1 MANQPIFIL
10 PEGTE
15 RYSKRDALRMN
26 ITAAK
31 VLAGIVR
38 TTLGPKGMDKMLVS
52 SLGDVTVTND
62 GATIMQEMEINQ
74 PAARMLVETAK
85 KQEQIVGDGTT
96 SVVVIAGE
104 LLSKAEEL
112 LDDGIATSV
121 VVKGYRNATAKAVE
135 LLKDIAID
143 ADDEETLKKV
153 AVTAMSGKGSD
164 YAKEHLADLV
174 VKAALRIEED
184 GKSDIDNINIQRV
197 SGDSV
202 EDSFLAEGV
211 IIDKAPVSKNM
222 PKDVKDA
229 KIAIMKYPI
238 ELKGINTDSK
248 IDITSPDQFEIF
260 LQQEEDMIKELV
272 QKIIDS
278 GANVLFC
285 QKGIDD
291 MAEHYLKKAG
301 IMAFKR
307 VKKSDMERI
316 EKATGA
322 KLVKKSDMERIEK
335 ATGAKLV
342 TDIEDL
348 SPEKLGSAGHVYL
361 DKIFDHELTLIEE
374 CENPK
379 ASSIVLRGSTRY
391 VTEQIAR
398 ALDDALGV
406 VAATIEEGK
415 VLIGGGACEIDLVK
429 QLRDYGES
437 VSGREQL
444 AILKYAEALE
454 IIPKTLIENAGL
466 DTINLIADL
475 KAAHEDSP
483 FMGVNVF
490 EGKAVDMKEAGVI
503 EPLRVKIQAL
513 QSAGEASEMILRIDD
528 MIAARNA
535 LNSTGPDESGNDASG
550 MPPMPPAGG
559 MGGMPPMM

>member
-26 ITAAK
+26 ITAGK

-38 TTLGPKGMDKMLVS
+38 TTLGPKGMDKMLVN

-62 GATIMQEMEINQ
+62 GATIMGDMEIAQ

-85 KQEQIVGDGTT
+85 KQEEIVGDGTT

-104 LLSKAEEL
+104 LLAKAEEL
-112 LDDGIATSV
+112 LEDGIATSI

-135 LLKDIAID
+135 ILNEIAID

-153 AVTAMSGKGSD
+153 ATTAMSGKGSD
-164 YAKEHLADLV
+164 YAKEHLADIV
-174 VKAALRIEED
+174 VKAALRIKED

-202 EDSFLAEGV
+202 EYSFLAEGV
-211 IIDKAPVSKNM
+211 VIDKAPVSKNM

-238 ELKGINTDSK
+238 ELKDMTTSTK
-248 IDITSPDQFEIF
+248 IDITSPEQFELF
-260 LQQEEDMIKELV
+260 LNNEEQMVKDLV
-272 QKIIDS
+272 QKVIDS

-291 MAEHYLKKAG
+291 LAEHYLKKAG
-301 IMAFKR
+301 IMTFKR
-307 VKKSDMERI
+307 
-316 EKATGA
+316 
-322 KLVKKSDMERIEK
+322 VKKSDMERIEK

-348 SPEKLGSAGHVYL
+348 SEDKLGNAGHVYL
-361 DKIFDHELTLIEE
+361 DKIFDHELTFIEE

-391 VTEQIAR
+391 VTEQISR
-398 ALDDALGV
+398 AIDDALGV

-429 QLRDYGES
+429 QLREYGET

-454 IIPKTLIENAGL
+454 VIPRTLIENAGL

-475 KAAHEDSP
+475 KAAHEENK
-483 FMGVNVF
+483 FIGINVF
-490 EGKAVDMKEAGVI
+490 DGKVVDMKEAGVI

-513 QSAGEASEMILRIDD
+513 QSAGEATEMILRIDD

-535 LNSTGPDESGNDASG
+535 LNSTGPDESGNDNSG
-550 MPPMPPAGG
+550 MPPMPG
-559 MGGMPPMM
+559 MGGMPPM

>member
-10 PEGTE
+10 PQGTE

-31 VLAGIVR
+31 VLAGIIR
-38 TTLGPKGMDKMLVS
+38 TTLGPKGMDKMIVDP
-52 SLGDVTVTND
+52 LGEVTVTND
-62 GATIMQEMEINQ
+62 GATIMSGMEIAQ

-112 LDDGIATSV
+112 LEDGIATSV
-121 VVKGYRNATAKAVE
+121 VVKGYKNATEKAVE
-135 LLKDIAID
+135 LLKEIAID

-164 YAKEHLADLV
+164 YAKEHLAEIV
-174 VKAALRIEED
+174 VKAALRIKED
-184 GKSDIDNINIQRV
+184 GKSDIENINVQRV

-202 EDSFLAEGV
+202 EDSFLAEGIV
-211 IIDKAPVSKNM
+211 IDKAPVSKAM
-222 PKDVKDA
+222 PRDIKDA
-229 KIAIMKYPI
+229 KIVIMKYPI
-238 ELKGINTDSK
+238 ELKEINSAK
-248 IDITSPDQFEIF
+248 LDINSPEQLDLF
-260 LQQEEDMIKELV
+260 LNAEEKMIKELV
-272 QKIIDS
+272 QKITDS

-291 MAEHYLKKAG
+291 LAEHYLRKAG
-301 IMAFKR
+301 VMTFKR
-307 VKKSDMERI
+307 VKKSDIERI
-316 EKATGA
+316 GKATGA
-322 KLVKKSDMERIEK
+322 QYL
-335 ATGAKLV
+335 

-348 SPEKLGSAGHVYL
+348 SPDKLGTAGHVFI
-361 DKIFDHELTLIEE
+361 DKIFDHELTFIEE

-391 VTEQIAR
+391 VTEQISR
-398 ALDDALGV
+398 AIDDALGV

-429 QLRDYGES
+429 QLRDYGET

-475 KAAHEDSP
+475 KAAHEESK
-483 FMGVNVF
+483 FIGINVF
-490 EGKAVDMKEAGVI
+490 TGEVEDMKEAGVI

-513 QSAGEASEMILRIDD
+513 QSAGAACEMILRIDD

-535 LNSTGPDESGNDASG
+535 LNSTGPDESGNDDSG
-550 MPPMPPAGG
+550 MPPMPGG

>member
-1 MANQPIFIL
+1 MANQPVFIL
-10 PEGTE
+10 PERTE
-15 RYSKRDALRMN
+15 RYSKKDALRMN

-38 TTLGPKGMDKMLVS
+38 TTLGPKGMDKMLVN

-62 GATIMQEMEINQ
+62 GATIMREMEINQ

-85 KQEQIVGDGTT
+85 KQEEIVGDGTT

-121 VVKGYRNATAKAVE
+121 VVKGFRNATAKAIE
-135 LLKDIAID
+135 ILNDIAID
-143 ADDEETLKKV
+143 ADDKETLKKV

-164 YAKEHLADLV
+164 YAKDHLADLV
-174 VKAALRIEED
+174 VDAALRIEED

-202 EDSFLAEGV
+202 EDSFLAEGIV
-211 IIDKAPVSKNM
+211 IDKAPLSKNM
-222 PKDVKDA
+222 PSEVKDA

-238 ELKGINTDSK
+238 ELKDMNTDTK
-248 IDITSPDQFEIF
+248 LDITSPDQFEAF
-260 LQQEEDMIKELV
+260 LANEEQMIRDLV
-272 QKIIDS
+272 SKIIDS
-278 GANVLFC
+278 GVNVLFC

-301 IMAFKR
+301 IMAYKR

-322 KLVKKSDMERIEK
+322 KFVSDI
-335 ATGAKLV
+335 
-342 TDIEDL
+342 DDL
-348 SPEKLGSAGHVYL
+348 SPEKLGVAGRVYL
-361 DKIFDHELTLIEE
+361 DKVFDHELTFIED

-429 QLRDYGES
+429 ALREYGET

-454 IIPKTLIENAGL
+454 VIPRTLIENAGL

-483 FMGVNVF
+483 FIGINVF
-490 EGKAVDMKEAGVI
+490 TGEVVDMKDAGVI

-535 LNSTGPDESGNDASG
+535 LESTGPDESGNDASG
-550 MPPMPPAGG
+550 MPPMPPAPG

>member
-38 TTLGPKGMDKMLVS
+38 TTLGPKGMDKMLVNS
-52 SLGDVTVTND
+52 MGDVTVTND
-62 GATIMQEMEINQ
+62 GATIMSEMDIAQ

-85 KQEQIVGDGTT
+85 KQEEIVGDGTT

-104 LLSKAEEL
+104 LLAKAEEL

-121 VVKGYRNATAKAVE
+121 VVKGFRNATDKAVE
-135 LLKDIAID
+135 LLEGIAVD
-143 ADDEETLKKV
+143 ADDKETLKKV
-153 AVTAMSGKGSD
+153 AITAMSGKGSD

-174 VKAALRIEED
+174 VEAALRIKED
-184 GKSDIDNINIQRV
+184 GKSDIENINIQRV

-202 EDSFLAEGV
+202 EDSFLAEGIV
-211 IIDKAPVSKNM
+211 IDKAPVSKAM
-222 PKDVKDA
+222 PKDIEDA

-238 ELKGINTDSK
+238 ELKEINTDTK
-248 IDITSPDQFEIF
+248 IDITSPEQFESF
-260 LQQEEDMIKELV
+260 LNNEEEMIKDLV
-272 QKIIDS
+272 DQVVAS

-301 IMAFKR
+301 IMTYKR
-307 VKKSDMERI
+307 VKKSDIERI
-316 EKATGA
+316 A
-322 KLVKKSDMERIEK
+322 K

-348 SPEKLGSAGHVYL
+348 TADKLGSAGHVYL
-361 DKIFDHELTLIEE
+361 DKIFDHELTFIEE

-415 VLIGGGACEIDLVK
+415 VLIGGGACEIDLIK
-429 QLRDYGES
+429 QLREYGET

-454 IIPKTLIENAGL
+454 VIPRTLIENAGL

-475 KAAHEDSP
+475 KAAHEDSNLI
-483 FMGVNVF
+483 GINVF
-490 EGKAVDMKEAGVI
+490 DGKVVDMKEAGVI

-513 QSAGEASEMILRIDD
+513 QSAGAASEMILRIDD

-535 LNSTGPDESGNDASG
+535 LNSTGPDESGNDDSG
-550 MPPMPPAGG
+550 MPPMPG
-559 MGGMPPMM
+559 MGGGMPPMM

>member
-38 TTLGPKGMDKMLVS
+38 TTLGPKGMDKMLVN

-62 GATIMQEMEINQ
+62 GATIMREMEINQ

-85 KQEQIVGDGTT
+85 KQEDIVGDGTT

-121 VVKGYRNATAKAVE
+121 VVKGFRNATAKAVE
-135 LLKDIAID
+135 FLNDIAID

-164 YAKEHLADLV
+164 YAKDHLADLV
-174 VKAALRIEED
+174 VKAALRIKED

-202 EDSFLAEGV
+202 EDSFLAEGIV
-211 IIDKAPVSKNM
+211 IDKAPVSKNM
-222 PKDVKDA
+222 PKKVENA

-238 ELKGINTDSK
+238 ELKDINTDAK
-248 IDITSPDQFEIF
+248 IDITSPDQFELF
-260 LQQEEDMIKELV
+260 LNQEEEMIKGLV
-272 QKIIDS
+272 QKIVDS

-291 MAEHYLKKAG
+291 LAEHYLKKAG
-301 IMAFKR
+301 IMAYKR

-322 KLVKKSDMERIEK
+322 KLVS
-335 ATGAKLV
+335 
-342 TDIEDL
+342 DIEDL
-348 SPEKLGSAGHVYL
+348 SEDKLGTAGKVYL
-361 DKIFDHELTLIEE
+361 DKLFDHELTFIEE

-391 VTEQIAR
+391 VTEQISR
-398 ALDDALGV
+398 AIDDALGV

-454 IIPKTLIENAGL
+454 VIPRTLIENAGL

-475 KAAHEDSP
+475 KAAHEENK
-483 FMGVNVF
+483 FIGINVF
-490 EGKAVDMKEAGVI
+490 TGEVVDMKEAGVI

-535 LNSTGPDESGNDASG
+535 LNSTGPDESGNDDSG
-550 MPPMPPAGG
+550 MPPMPGAGG

>member
-1 MANQPIFIL
+1 MANQPVFIL

-38 TTLGPKGMDKMLVS
+38 TTLGPKGMDKMLVN

-62 GATIMQEMEINQ
+62 GATIMSEMDIAQ

-85 KQEQIVGDGTT
+85 KQEEIVGDCTT

-104 LLSKAEEL
+104 LLAKAEEL

-121 VVKGYRNATAKAVE
+121 VVKGFRNATDKAVE
-135 LLKDIAID
+135 LLEGIAVD
-143 ADDEETLKKV
+143 ADDKETLKKV
-153 AVTAMSGKGSD
+153 AITAMSGKGSD

-174 VKAALRIEED
+174 VEAALRIKED
-184 GKSDIDNINIQRV
+184 GKSDIENINIQRV

-202 EDSFLAEGV
+202 EDSFLAEGIV
-211 IIDKAPVSKNM
+211 IDKAPVSKAM
-222 PKDVKDA
+222 PKDIEDA

-238 ELKGINTDSK
+238 ELKEINTDTK
-248 IDITSPDQFEIF
+248 IDITSPEQFESF
-260 LQQEEDMIKELV
+260 LNNEEEMIKDLV
-272 QKIIDS
+272 DQVVAS

-301 IMAFKR
+301 IMTYKR
-307 VKKSDMERI
+307 VKKSDIERI
-316 EKATGA
+316 A
-322 KLVKKSDMERIEK
+322 K

-348 SPEKLGSAGHVYL
+348 TADKLGSAGHVYL
-361 DKIFDHELTLIEE
+361 DKIFDHELTFIEE

-415 VLIGGGACEIDLVK
+415 VLIGGGACEIDLIK
-429 QLRDYGES
+429 QLREYGET

-454 IIPKTLIENAGL
+454 VIPRTLIENAGL

-475 KAAHEDSP
+475 KAAHEDSNLI
-483 FMGVNVF
+483 GINVF
-490 EGKAVDMKEAGVI
+490 DGKVVDMKEAGVI

-513 QSAGEASEMILRIDD
+513 QSAGAASEMILRIDD

-535 LNSTGPDESGNDASG
+535 LNSTGPDESGNDDSG
-550 MPPMPPAGG
+550 MPPMPG
-559 MGGMPPMM
+559 MGGGMPPMM

>member
-1 MANQPIFIL
+1 MANQPQPIFIL

-15 RYSKRDALRMN
+15 RYTKRDALRMN

-31 VLAGIVR
+31 VLSNIVR
-38 TTLGPKGMDKMLVS
+38 TTLGPKGMDKMLVN
-52 SLGDVTVTND
+52 SLGDITVTND
-62 GATIMQEMEINQ
+62 GATIMREMEINQ

-85 KQEQIVGDGTT
+85 KQDDIVGDGTT

-104 LLSKAEEL
+104 LLKKAEEL
-112 LDDGIATSV
+112 IEDGISTSV
-121 VVKGYRNATAKAVE
+121 VVKGFRNATAKSIE
-135 LLKDIAID
+135 ILNDIAID

-164 YAKEHLADLV
+164 YAKDHLADLV
-174 VKAALRIEED
+174 VKSALRIEED
-184 GKSDIDNINIQRV
+184 GKSEIDNINIQRV

-202 EDSFLAEGV
+202 EDSFLAEGIV
-211 IIDKAPVSKNM
+211 IDKAPVSKNM
-222 PKDVKDA
+222 PKDIENA

-238 ELKGINTDSK
+238 ELKDMNTDSK
-248 IDITSPDQFEIF
+248 IDITSPEQFEVF
-260 LQQEEDMIKELV
+260 LQSEEQMIKDLV
-272 QKIIDS
+272 QKIVDS

-301 IMAFKR
+301 IMAYKR

-322 KLVKKSDMERIEK
+322 KLV
-335 ATGAKLV
+335 TN
-342 TDIEDL
+342 IEDL
-348 SPEKLGSAGHVYL
+348 SEDKLGTAGHVYL
-361 DKIFDHELTLIEE
+361 DKLFDHELTFIEE

-391 VTEQIAR
+391 VTEQISR

-429 QLRDYGES
+429 QLREYGES
-437 VSGREQL
+437 VNGREQL

-454 IIPKTLIENAGL
+454 VIPRTLIENAGL

-475 KAAHEDSP
+475 KAAHEESN
-483 FMGVNVF
+483 FIGINVF
-490 EGKAVDMKEAGVI
+490 AGEVVDMKEAGVI

-513 QSAGEASEMILRIDD
+513 QAAGEATEMILRIDD
-528 MIAARNA
+528 MIAARDA
-535 LNSTGPDESGNDASG
+535 LNSTGPDESGNDDSG
-550 MPPMPPAGG
+550 MPPMPPGGMGG

>member
-1 MANQPIFIL
+1 MANQPVFIL

-38 TTLGPKGMDKMLVS
+38 TTLGPKGMDKMLVN

-62 GATIMQEMEINQ
+62 GATIMSEMDIAQ

-85 KQEQIVGDGTT
+85 KQEEIVGDGTT

-104 LLSKAEEL
+104 LLAKAEEL

-121 VVKGYRNATAKAVE
+121 VVKGFRNATDKAVE
-135 LLKDIAID
+135 LLEGIAVD
-143 ADDEETLKKV
+143 ADDKETLKKV
-153 AVTAMSGKGSD
+153 AITAMSGKGSD

-174 VKAALRIEED
+174 VEAALRIKED
-184 GKSDIDNINIQRV
+184 GKSDIENINIQRV

-202 EDSFLAEGV
+202 EDSFLAEGIV
-211 IIDKAPVSKNM
+211 IDKAPVSKAM
-222 PKDVKDA
+222 PKDIEDA

-238 ELKGINTDSK
+238 ELKEINTDTK
-248 IDITSPDQFEIF
+248 IDITSPEQFESF
-260 LQQEEDMIKELV
+260 LNNEEEMIKDLV
-272 QKIIDS
+272 DQVVAS

-301 IMAFKR
+301 IMTYKR
-307 VKKSDMERI
+307 VKKSDIERI
-316 EKATGA
+316 A
-322 KLVKKSDMERIEK
+322 K

-348 SPEKLGSAGHVYL
+348 TADKLGSAGHVYL
-361 DKIFDHELTLIEE
+361 DKIFDHELTFIEE

-429 QLRDYGES
+429 QLRDYGET

-454 IIPKTLIENAGL
+454 VIPRTLIENAGL

-475 KAAHEDSP
+475 KAAHEDSNLI
-483 FMGVNVF
+483 GINVF
-490 EGKAVDMKEAGVI
+490 DGKVVDMKEAGVI

-513 QSAGEASEMILRIDD
+513 QSAGAASEMILRIDD

-535 LNSTGPDESGNDASG
+535 LNSTGPDESGNDDSG
-550 MPPMPPAGG
+550 MPPMPG
-559 MGGMPPMM
+559 MGGGMPPMM

>member
-1 MANQPIFIL
+1 MANQPVFIL

-38 TTLGPKGMDKMLVS
+38 TTLGPKGMDKMLVN

-62 GATIMQEMEINQ
+62 GATIMSEMDIAQ

-85 KQEQIVGDGTT
+85 KQEEIVGDGTT

-104 LLSKAEEL
+104 LLAKAEEL

-121 VVKGYRNATAKAVE
+121 VVKGFRNATDKAVE
-135 LLKDIAID
+135 LLEGIAVD
-143 ADDEETLKKV
+143 ADDKETLKKV
-153 AVTAMSGKGSD
+153 AITAMSGKGSD

-174 VKAALRIEED
+174 VEAALRIKED
-184 GKSDIDNINIQRV
+184 GKSDIENINIQRV

-202 EDSFLAEGV
+202 EDSFLAEGIV
-211 IIDKAPVSKNM
+211 IDKAPVSKAM
-222 PKDVKDA
+222 PKDIEDA

-238 ELKGINTDSK
+238 ELKEINTDTK
-248 IDITSPDQFEIF
+248 IDITSPEQFESF
-260 LQQEEDMIKELV
+260 LNNEEEMIKDLV
-272 QKIIDS
+272 DQVVAS

-301 IMAFKR
+301 IMTYKR
-307 VKKSDMERI
+307 VKKSDIERI
-316 EKATGA
+316 A
-322 KLVKKSDMERIEK
+322 K

-348 SPEKLGSAGHVYL
+348 TADKLGSAGHVYL
-361 DKIFDHELTLIEE
+361 DKIFDHELTFIEE

-415 VLIGGGACEIDLVK
+415 VLIGGGACEIDLIK
-429 QLRDYGES
+429 QLREYGET

-454 IIPKTLIENAGL
+454 VIPRTLIENAGL

-475 KAAHEDSP
+475 KAAHEDSNLI
-483 FMGVNVF
+483 GINVF
-490 EGKAVDMKEAGVI
+490 DGKVVDMKEAGVI
-503 EPLRVKIQAL
+503 DPLRVKIQAL
-513 QSAGEASEMILRIDD
+513 QSAGAASEMILRIDD

-535 LNSTGPDESGNDASG
+535 LNSTGPDESGNDDSG
-550 MPPMPPAGG
+550 MPPMPG
-559 MGGMPPMM
+559 MGGGMPPMM

>member
-1 MANQPIFIL
+1 MANQPVFIL

-38 TTLGPKGMDKMLVS
+38 TTLGPKGMDKMLVN
-52 SLGDVTVTND
+52 SLGDVTITND
-62 GATIMQEMEINQ
+62 GATIMSEMDIAQ

-85 KQEQIVGDGTT
+85 KQEENVGDGTT

-104 LLSKAEEL
+104 LLVKAEEL
-112 LDDGIATSV
+112 LEEGIATSV
-121 VVKGYRNATAKAVE
+121 IVKGYRNATKKAVE

-143 ADDEETLKKV
+143 ADDKETLKKV
-153 AVTAMSGKGSD
+153 AVTAISGKGSD

-174 VKAALRIEED
+174 VDAVLRIEED
-184 GKSDIDNINIQRV
+184 GKSDIENINIQRV

-202 EDSFLAEGV
+202 EDSFLAEGIV
-211 IIDKAPVSKNM
+211 IDKTPVSKSM
-222 PKDVKDA
+222 PKDIENA

-238 ELKGINTDSK
+238 ELKDINTDTK
-248 IDITSPDQFEIF
+248 IDITSPEQFEMF
-260 LQQEEDMIKELV
+260 LNNEEQMIKDLV
-272 QKIIDS
+272 DKVVDS
-278 GANVLFC
+278 GADVLFC

-301 IMAFKR
+301 IMTFKR

-316 EKATGA
+316 A
-322 KLVKKSDMERIEK
+322 K

-348 SPEKLGSAGHVYL
+348 SEDKLGSAGHIYL
-361 DKIFDHELTLIEE
+361 DKVFDHELTFIEE

-398 ALDDALGV
+398 AIDDALGV

-415 VLIGGGACEIDLVK
+415 VLIGGGACEVDLIK
-429 QLRDYGES
+429 RLREYGET
-437 VSGREQL
+437 VNGREQL

-454 IIPKTLIENAGL
+454 VIPRTLIENAGL

-475 KAAHEDSP
+475 KAAHEDSNLI
-483 FMGVNVF
+483 GINVF
-490 EGKAVDMKEAGVI
+490 TGEVVDMREAGVI

-513 QSAGEASEMILRIDD
+513 QSAGAASEMILRIDD

-550 MPPMPPAGG
+550 MPPMPG
-559 MGGMPPMM
+559 MGGGMPPMM

>member
-1 MANQPIFIL
+1 MANQPVFIL

-38 TTLGPKGMDKMLVS
+38 TTLGPKGMDKMLVN

-62 GATIMQEMEINQ
+62 GATIMSEMDIAQ

-85 KQEQIVGDGTT
+85 KQEEIVGDGTT

-104 LLSKAEEL
+104 LLAKAEEL

-121 VVKGYRNATAKAVE
+121 VVKGFRNATDKAVE
-135 LLKDIAID
+135 LLEGIAVD
-143 ADDEETLKKV
+143 ADDKETLKKV
-153 AVTAMSGKGSD
+153 AITAMSGKGSD

-174 VKAALRIEED
+174 VEAALRIKED
-184 GKSDIDNINIQRV
+184 GKSDIENINIQRV

-202 EDSFLAEGV
+202 EDSFLAEGIV
-211 IIDKAPVSKNM
+211 IDKAPVSKAM
-222 PKDVKDA
+222 PKDIEDA

-238 ELKGINTDSK
+238 ELKEINTDTK
-248 IDITSPDQFEIF
+248 IDITSPEQFESF
-260 LQQEEDMIKELV
+260 LNNEEEMIKDLV
-272 QKIIDS
+272 DQVVAS

-301 IMAFKR
+301 IMTYKR
-307 VKKSDMERI
+307 VKKSDIERI
-316 EKATGA
+316 A
-322 KLVKKSDMERIEK
+322 K

-348 SPEKLGSAGHVYL
+348 TADKLGSAGHVYL
-361 DKIFDHELTLIEE
+361 DKIFDHELTFIEE

-415 VLIGGGACEIDLVK
+415 VLIGGGACEIDLIK
-429 QLRDYGES
+429 QLREYGETI
-437 VSGREQL
+437 SGREQL

-454 IIPKTLIENAGL
+454 VIPRTLIENAGL

-475 KAAHEDSP
+475 KAAHEDSNLI
-483 FMGVNVF
+483 GINVF
-490 EGKAVDMKEAGVI
+490 DGKVVDMKEAGVI

-513 QSAGEASEMILRIDD
+513 QSAGAASEMILRIDD

-535 LNSTGPDESGNDASG
+535 LNSTGPDESGNDDSG
-550 MPPMPPAGG
+550 MPPMPG
-559 MGGMPPMM
+559 MGGGMPPMM

>member
-26 ITAAK
+26 ITAGK

-38 TTLGPKGMDKMLVS
+38 TTLGPKGMDKMLVD

-62 GATIMQEMEINQ
+62 GATIMREMEINQ

-85 KQEQIVGDGTT
+85 KQEDIVGDGTT

-121 VVKGYRNATAKAVE
+121 VVKGFRNATAKAVE
-135 LLKDIAID
+135 LLNEIAID
-143 ADDEETLKKV
+143 ADDKETLKKV

-174 VKAALRIEED
+174 VEAALRIEED
-184 GKSDIDNINIQRV
+184 GKSDIENINIQRV

-202 EDSFLAEGV
+202 EDSFLAEGIV
-211 IIDKAPVSKNM
+211 IDKAPVSKNM
-222 PKDVKDA
+222 PKEVKDA
-229 KIAIMKYPI
+229 KIAVMKYPI
-238 ELKGINTDSK
+238 ELKDINTDTK
-248 IDITSPDQFEIF
+248 IDITSPDQFEAF
-260 LQQEEDMIKELV
+260 LAQEEQMIKDLV
-272 QKIIDS
+272 NKIVDT

-301 IMAFKR
+301 IMAYKR
-307 VKKSDMERI
+307 VKKSDIERI
-316 EKATGA
+316 
-322 KLVKKSDMERIEK
+322 IK

-348 SPEKLGSAGHVYL
+348 SEDKLGSAGRVYL
-361 DKIFDHELTLIEE
+361 NKLFDHELTFVEE

-391 VTEQIAR
+391 VTEQISR

-429 QLRDYGES
+429 GLRDYGES

-454 IIPKTLIENAGL
+454 VIPRTLIENAGL

-483 FMGVNVF
+483 FIGINVF
-490 EGKAVDMKEAGVI
+490 TGEIVDMKEAGVI

-550 MPPMPPAGG
+550 MPPAPG

>member
-26 ITAAK
+26 ITAGK

-62 GATIMQEMEINQ
+62 GATIMREMEINQ

-85 KQEQIVGDGTT
+85 KQEDIVGDGTT

-112 LDDGIATSV
+112 LDEGIATSV
-121 VVKGYRNATAKAVE
+121 VVKGFRNATAKAVE
-135 LLKDIAID
+135 LLNEIAID
-143 ADDEETLKKV
+143 ADDKETLKKV

-174 VKAALRIEED
+174 VEAALRIEED
-184 GKSDIDNINIQRV
+184 GKSEIDNINIQRV

-202 EDSFLAEGV
+202 EDSFLAEGIV
-211 IIDKAPVSKNM
+211 LDKAPLSKNM
-222 PKDVKDA
+222 PKEVKDA

-238 ELKGINTDSK
+238 ELKDINTDTK
-248 IDITSPDQFEIF
+248 IDITSPDQFEAF
-260 LQQEEDMIKELV
+260 LAQEEQMIKDLV
-272 QKIIDS
+272 NKIIDS
-278 GANVLFC
+278 GVNVLFC

-291 MAEHYLKKAG
+291 MAEHYLNKAG
-301 IMAFKR
+301 IMAYKR
-307 VKKSDMERI
+307 VKKSDIERI
-316 EKATGA
+316 
-322 KLVKKSDMERIEK
+322 SK

-348 SPEKLGSAGHVYL
+348 SEDKLGSAGRVYL
-361 DKIFDHELTLIEE
+361 NKLFDHELTFVEE

-391 VTEQIAR
+391 VTEQISR

-429 QLRDYGES
+429 GLRDYGES

-454 IIPKTLIENAGL
+454 VIPRTLIENAGL

-483 FMGVNVF
+483 FIGVNVF
-490 EGKAVDMKEAGVI
+490 TGEVEDMKEAGVI

-535 LNSTGPDESGNDASG
+535 LDSTGPDESGNDASG
-550 MPPMPPAGG
+550 MPPMPGAGG

>member
-38 TTLGPKGMDKMLVS
+38 TTLGPKGMDKMLVT

-62 GATIMQEMEINQ
+62 GATIMREMEINQ

-85 KQEQIVGDGTT
+85 KQEEIVGDGTT

-104 LLSKAEEL
+104 LLAKAEEL
-112 LDDGIATSV
+112 LEDGIATSV
-121 VVKGYRNATAKAVE
+121 VVKGYRNATEKAVE

-143 ADDEETLKKV
+143 ADDKETLKKV

-174 VKAALRIEED
+174 VEAALRIKED

-202 EDSFLAEGV
+202 EDSFLAEGI
-211 IIDKAPVSKNM
+211 IIDKAPLSKNM

-238 ELKGINTDSK
+238 ELKDINTSTK
-248 IDITSPDQFEIF
+248 IDITSPDQFEAF
-260 LQQEEDMIKELV
+260 LMQEEEMIKDLV
-272 QKIIDS
+272 NKVIDS
-278 GANVLFC
+278 GVNVLFC

-307 VKKSDMERI
+307 VKKSDI
-316 EKATGA
+316 
-322 KLVKKSDMERIEK
+322 ERIEK

-342 TDIEDL
+342 TDIDDL
-348 SPEKLGSAGHVYL
+348 SEEKLGYAGHVYL

-379 ASSIVLRGSTRY
+379 ASSIILRGSTRY
-391 VTEQIAR
+391 VTEQISR

-429 QLRDYGES
+429 QLREYGES

-454 IIPKTLIENAGL
+454 VIPRTLIENAGL

-475 KAAHEDSP
+475 KAAHEDNP
-483 FMGVNVF
+483 FIGINVF
-490 EGKAVDMKEAGVI
+490 EGEVVDMKDAGVI

-513 QSAGEASEMILRIDD
+513 QSAGEATEMILRIDD

-535 LNSTGPDESGNDASG
+535 LNSTGPDESGNDNSG
-550 MPPMPPAGG
+550 MPPMPGAG

>member
-10 PEGTE
+10 PQGTE

-38 TTLGPKGMDKMLVS
+38 TTLGPKGMDKMLVN

-62 GATIMQEMEINQ
+62 GATIMGEMDIAQ

-85 KQEQIVGDGTT
+85 KQEEIVGDGTT

-104 LLSKAEEL
+104 LLAKAEEL
-112 LDDGIATSV
+112 LEDGIATSV
-121 VVKGYRNATAKAVE
+121 VVKGYRNATEKAVE
-135 LLKDIAID
+135 LLKEIAID

-164 YAKEHLADLV
+164 YAKEHLAEIV
-174 VKAALRIEED
+174 VKAALRIKED

-211 IIDKAPVSKNM
+211 VIDKAPISKSM
-222 PKDVKDA
+222 PKDIKDA

-238 ELKGINTDSK
+238 ELKDMTTDTK
-248 IDITSPDQFEIF
+248 IDITSPEQFELF
-260 LQQEEDMIKELV
+260 LNNEEQMIKDLV
-272 QKIIDS
+272 QKIVDS

-291 MAEHYLKKAG
+291 MAEHYLRKAG
-301 IMAFKR
+301 LMVFKR
-307 VKKSDMERI
+307 
-316 EKATGA
+316 
-322 KLVKKSDMERIEK
+322 VKKSDMERIEK

-348 SPEKLGSAGHVYL
+348 SADKLGTAGHVYL
-361 DKIFDHELTLIEE
+361 DKIFDHELTFIEE

-398 ALDDALGV
+398 AIDDALGV

-429 QLRDYGES
+429 QLREYGES

-454 IIPKTLIENAGL
+454 VIPRTLIENAGL

-475 KAAHEDSP
+475 KAAHEESNLI
-483 FMGVNVF
+483 GINVF
-490 EGKAVDMKEAGVI
+490 TGEVEDMKEAGVI

-513 QSAGEASEMILRIDD
+513 QSAGAASEMILRIDD

-535 LNSTGPDESGNDASG
+535 LQSTGPDESGNDDSG
-550 MPPMPPAGG
+550 MPPMPG
-559 MGGMPPMM
+559 MGGGMPPMM

>member
-15 RYSKRDALRMN
+15 RYSKRDALSIN

-31 VLAGIVR
+31 VLANIVR
-38 TTLGPKGMDKMLVS
+38 TTLGPKGMDKMLTNS
-52 SLGDVTVTND
+52 IGDVTITND
-62 GATIMQEMEINQ
+62 GATIMREMEIAQ

-85 KQEQIVGDGTT
+85 KQEEIVGDGTT

-112 LDDGIATSV
+112 LDEGIATSV
-121 VVKGYRNATAKAVE
+121 VVKGFRNATAKAVE
-135 LLKDIAID
+135 ILNDIAID
-143 ADDEETLKKV
+143 ADDKETLKKV

-164 YAKEHLADLV
+164 YAKDHLAGLV
-174 VKAALRIEED
+174 VDAALRIEED

-202 EDSFLAEGV
+202 EDSFLAEGIV
-211 IIDKAPVSKNM
+211 IDKDPVSKNM
-222 PKDVKDA
+222 PRDVENA
-229 KIAIMKYPI
+229 KIAVMKYPI
-238 ELKGINTDSK
+238 ELKDINTDSK
-248 IDITSPDQFEIF
+248 IDITSPDQFEAF
-260 LQQEEDMIKELV
+260 LQNEEQMIKDMV
-272 QKIIDS
+272 DKIVDS

-301 IMAFKR
+301 VMAYKR
-307 VKKSDMERI
+307 VKKSDIDRI
-316 EKATGA
+316 
-322 KLVKKSDMERIEK
+322 IK

-348 SPEKLGSAGHVYL
+348 SADKLGSAGHVYL
-361 DKIFDHELTLIEE
+361 DKIFDHDLTFIEE

-391 VTEQIAR
+391 VTEQISR
-398 ALDDALGV
+398 AIDDALGV
-406 VAATIEEGK
+406 VSATIEEGK

-429 QLRDYGES
+429 QLREYGES

-454 IIPKTLIENAGL
+454 VIPKTLIENAGL
-466 DTINLIADL
+466 DPINLIADL
-475 KAAHEDSP
+475 KAAHEDSQ
-483 FMGVNVF
+483 FIGIDVF
-490 EGKAVDMKEAGVI
+490 SGEVVDMKDAGVI
-503 EPLRVKIQAL
+503 EPLRVKVQAL
-513 QSAGEASEMILRIDD
+513 QSAGEAAEMILRIDD
-528 MIAARNA
+528 MIAAKDA

-550 MPPMPPAGG
+550 MPPMPPEAMGG

>member
-1 MANQPIFIL
+1 MANQPVFIL

-15 RYSKRDALRMN
+15 RYSKKDALRMN

-38 TTLGPKGMDKMLVS
+38 TTLGPKGMDKMLVN

-62 GATIMQEMEINQ
+62 GATIMREMEINQ

-85 KQEQIVGDGTT
+85 KQEEIVGDGTT

-121 VVKGYRNATAKAVE
+121 VVKGFRNATAKAIE
-135 LLKDIAID
+135 ILNDIAID
-143 ADDEETLKKV
+143 ADDKETLKKV

-164 YAKEHLADLV
+164 YAKDHLAELV
-174 VKAALRIEED
+174 VDAALRIEED

-202 EDSFLAEGV
+202 EESFLAEGIV
-211 IIDKAPVSKNM
+211 IDKAPVSKNM
-222 PKDVKDA
+222 PSEVKDA

-238 ELKGINTDSK
+238 ELKDMNTDTK
-248 IDITSPDQFEIF
+248 LDITSPDQFEAF
-260 LQQEEDMIKELV
+260 LANEEQMIRDLV
-272 QKIIDS
+272 SKIIDS

-301 IMAFKR
+301 IMAYKR
-307 VKKSDMERI
+307 VKKSDIERI
-316 EKATGA
+316 
-322 KLVKKSDMERIEK
+322 SK

-348 SPEKLGSAGHVYL
+348 SEDKLGSAGRVYL
-361 DKIFDHELTLIEE
+361 NKLFDHELTFIEE

-406 VAATIEEGK
+406 VAATIEEGT

-429 QLRDYGES
+429 ALREYGES

-454 IIPKTLIENAGL
+454 IIPSTLIENAGL

-483 FMGVNVF
+483 FIGINVF
-490 EGKAVDMKEAGVI
+490 TGEVVDMKDAGVI

-559 MGGMPPMM
+559 MGGMGGMPPMM

>member
-1 MANQPIFIL
+1 MANQPVFIL

-38 TTLGPKGMDKMLVS
+38 TTLGPKGMDKMLVN

-62 GATIMQEMEINQ
+62 GATIMSEMDIAQ

-85 KQEQIVGDGTT
+85 KQEEIVGDGTT

-104 LLSKAEEL
+104 LLAKAEEL

-121 VVKGYRNATAKAVE
+121 VVKGFRNATDKAVE
-135 LLKDIAID
+135 LLEGIAVD
-143 ADDEETLKKV
+143 ADDKETLKKV
-153 AVTAMSGKGSD
+153 AITAMSGKGSD

-174 VKAALRIEED
+174 VEAALRIKED
-184 GKSDIDNINIQRV
+184 GKSDIENINIQRV

-202 EDSFLAEGV
+202 EDSFLAEGIV
-211 IIDKAPVSKNM
+211 IDKAPVSKAM
-222 PKDVKDA
+222 PKDIEDA

-238 ELKGINTDSK
+238 ELKEINTDTK
-248 IDITSPDQFEIF
+248 IDITSPEQFESF
-260 LQQEEDMIKELV
+260 LNNEEEMIKDLV
-272 QKIIDS
+272 DQVVAS

-301 IMAFKR
+301 IMTYKR
-307 VKKSDMERI
+307 VKKSDIERI
-316 EKATGA
+316 A
-322 KLVKKSDMERIEK
+322 K

-348 SPEKLGSAGHVYL
+348 TADKLGSAGHVYL
-361 DKIFDHELTLIEE
+361 DKIFDHELTFIEE

-415 VLIGGGACEIDLVK
+415 VLIGGGACEIDLIK
-429 QLRDYGES
+429 QLREYGET

-454 IIPKTLIENAGL
+454 VIPRTLIENAGL

-475 KAAHEDSP
+475 KAAHEDSNLI
-483 FMGVNVF
+483 GINVF
-490 EGKAVDMKEAGVI
+490 DGKVVDMKEAGVI

-513 QSAGEASEMILRIDD
+513 QSAGAASEMILRIDD

-550 MPPMPPAGG
+550 MPPMPG
-559 MGGMPPMM
+559 MGGGMPPMM

>member
-31 VLAGIVR
+31 VLSGIVR
-38 TTLGPKGMDKMLVS
+38 TTLGPKGMDKMLVN

-62 GATIMQEMEINQ
+62 GATIMREMEINQ

-85 KQEQIVGDGTT
+85 KQEDIVGDGTT

-104 LLSKAEEL
+104 LLAKAEEL

-121 VVKGYRNATAKAVE
+121 VVKGFRNATAKAVE
-135 LLKDIAID
+135 LLNDIAID

-174 VKAALRIEED
+174 VEAALRIEED
-184 GKSDIDNINIQRV
+184 GKSEIDNINIQRV

-202 EDSFLAEGV
+202 EDSFLAEGIV
-211 IIDKAPVSKNM
+211 IDKAPLSKNM

-238 ELKGINTDSK
+238 ELKDINTDAK
-248 IDITSPDQFEIF
+248 IDITSPDQFEAF
-260 LQQEEDMIKELV
+260 LDQEEQMIKDLV
-272 QKIIDS
+272 NKIIDS
-278 GANVLFC
+278 GVNVLFC

-301 IMAFKR
+301 IMAYKR
-307 VKKSDMERI
+307 VKKSDIERI
-316 EKATGA
+316 
-322 KLVKKSDMERIEK
+322 SK

-348 SPEKLGSAGHVYL
+348 SQDKLGSAGRVYL
-361 DKIFDHELTLIEE
+361 NKLFDHELTFIEE

-391 VTEQIAR
+391 VTEQISR

-415 VLIGGGACEIDLVK
+415 VLIGGGACEIDLIK
-429 QLRDYGES
+429 GLRDYGES

-454 IIPKTLIENAGL
+454 VIPRTLIENAGL

-483 FMGVNVF
+483 FIGINVF
-490 EGKAVDMKEAGVI
+490 TGEVVDMKEAGVI

-535 LNSTGPDESGNDASG
+535 LESTGPDETGNDSSG
-550 MPPMPPAGG
+550 MPPAPG

>member
-26 ITAAK
+26 ITAGK

-38 TTLGPKGMDKMLVS
+38 TTLGPKGMDKMLVN

-62 GATIMQEMEINQ
+62 GATIMREMEINQ

-85 KQEQIVGDGTT
+85 KQEDIVGDGTT

-112 LDDGIATSV
+112 LEDGIATSV
-121 VVKGYRNATAKAVE
+121 VVKGFRNATAKAVE
-135 LLKDIAID
+135 LLNKIAID
-143 ADDEETLKKV
+143 ADDKDTLKKV

-174 VKAALRIEED
+174 VEAALRIEED
-184 GKSDIDNINIQRV
+184 GKSEIDNINIQRV

-202 EDSFLAEGV
+202 EDSFLAEGIV
-211 IIDKAPVSKNM
+211 IDKAPLSKNM

-238 ELKGINTDSK
+238 ELKDINTDAK
-248 IDITSPDQFEIF
+248 IDITSPDQVEAF
-260 LQQEEDMIKELV
+260 LDQEEQMIKDLV
-272 QKIIDS
+272 NKIIDS
-278 GANVLFC
+278 GVNVLFC

-301 IMAFKR
+301 IMDYKR
-307 VKKSDMERI
+307 VKKSDIERI
-316 EKATGA
+316 
-322 KLVKKSDMERIEK
+322 SK

-348 SPEKLGSAGHVYL
+348 SQDKLGSAGRVYL
-361 DKIFDHELTLIEE
+361 NKLFDHELTFIEE

-391 VTEQIAR
+391 VTEQISR

-415 VLIGGGACEIDLVK
+415 VLIGGGACEIDLIK
-429 QLRDYGES
+429 GLRDYGES

-454 IIPKTLIENAGL
+454 VIPRTLIENAGL

-483 FMGVNVF
+483 FIGINVF
-490 EGKAVDMKEAGVI
+490 TGEVVDMKEAGVI

-535 LNSTGPDESGNDASG
+535 LESTGPDETGNDSSG
-550 MPPMPPAGG
+550 MPPAPG

>member
-31 VLAGIVR
+31 VLAGIIR
-38 TTLGPKGMDKMLVS
+38 TTLGPKGMDKMIVDP
-52 SLGDVTVTND
+52 LGEVTVTND
-62 GATIMQEMEINQ
+62 GATIMSGMEIAQ

-85 KQEQIVGDGTT
+85 KQEEIVGDGTT

-104 LLSKAEEL
+104 LLAKAEEL
-112 LDDGIATSV
+112 LEDGIATSV
-121 VVKGYRNATAKAVE
+121 VVKGYKNATEKAVE
-135 LLKDIAID
+135 ILKEIAID

-164 YAKEHLADLV
+164 YAKEHLADIV
-174 VKAALRIEED
+174 VQAALRIKED
-184 GKSDIDNINIQRV
+184 GKSDIENINVQRV

-202 EDSFLAEGV
+202 EDSFLAEGIV
-211 IIDKAPVSKNM
+211 IDKAPVSKAM
-222 PKDVKDA
+222 PRDVKNA
-229 KIAIMKYPI
+229 KIAIIKYPI
-238 ELKGINTDSK
+238 ELKDINDAK
-248 IDITSPDQFEIF
+248 IDISSPDQLDLF
-260 LQQEEDMIKELV
+260 LNAEEEMIKDLV
-272 QKIIDS
+272 KKVTDS

-291 MAEHYLKKAG
+291 LAEHYLRKAG
-301 IMAFKR
+301 VMTFKR
-307 VKKSDMERI
+307 VKKSDIERI
-316 EKATGA
+316 GKATGA
-322 KLVKKSDMERIEK
+322 QYL
-335 ATGAKLV
+335 

-348 SPEKLGSAGHVYL
+348 AADKLGTAGHVYI
-361 DKIFDHELTLIEE
+361 DKIFDHELTFIEE

-391 VTEQIAR
+391 VTEQISR
-398 ALDDALGV
+398 AIDDALGV

-415 VLIGGGACEIDLVK
+415 VVIGGGACEIDLVK

-475 KAAHEDSP
+475 KAAHEESK
-483 FMGVNVF
+483 FIGINVF
-490 EGKAVDMKEAGVI
+490 TGEVEDMKEAGVI

-513 QSAGEASEMILRIDD
+513 QSAGAASEMILRIDD

-535 LNSTGPDESGNDASG
+535 LQSTGPDESGNDDSG
-550 MPPMPPAGG
+550 MPPMPGMGGG

>member
-1 MANQPIFIL
+1 MANQPVFIL

-38 TTLGPKGMDKMLVS
+38 TTLGPKGMDKMLVN
-52 SLGDVTVTND
+52 SLGDVTITND
-62 GATIMQEMEINQ
+62 GATIMSEMDIAQ

-85 KQEQIVGDGTT
+85 KQEENVGDGTT

-104 LLSKAEEL
+104 LLVKAEEL
-112 LDDGIATSV
+112 LEEGIATSV
-121 VVKGYRNATAKAVE
+121 IVKGYRNATKKAVE

-143 ADDEETLKKV
+143 ADDKETLKKV

-174 VKAALRIEED
+174 VDAVLRIEED
-184 GKSDIDNINIQRV
+184 GKSDIENINIQRV

-202 EDSFLAEGV
+202 EDSFLAEGIV
-211 IIDKAPVSKNM
+211 IDKTPVSKSM
-222 PKDVKDA
+222 PKDIENA

-238 ELKGINTDSK
+238 ELKDINTDTK
-248 IDITSPDQFEIF
+248 IDITSPEQFEMF
-260 LQQEEDMIKELV
+260 LNNEEQMIKDLV
-272 QKIIDS
+272 DKVVDS
-278 GANVLFC
+278 GADVLFC

-301 IMAFKR
+301 IMTFKR

-316 EKATGA
+316 A
-322 KLVKKSDMERIEK
+322 K

-348 SPEKLGSAGHVYL
+348 SEDKLGSAGHIYL
-361 DKIFDHELTLIEE
+361 DKVFDHELTFIEE

-398 ALDDALGV
+398 AIDDALGV

-415 VLIGGGACEIDLVK
+415 VLIGGGACEVDLIK
-429 QLRDYGES
+429 RLREYGET
-437 VSGREQL
+437 VNGREQL

-454 IIPKTLIENAGL
+454 VIPRTLIENAGL

-475 KAAHEDSP
+475 KAAHEDSNLI
-483 FMGVNVF
+483 GINVF
-490 EGKAVDMKEAGVI
+490 TGEVVDMREAGVI

-513 QSAGEASEMILRIDD
+513 QSAGAASEMILRIDD

-550 MPPMPPAGG
+550 MPPMPG
-559 MGGMPPMM
+559 MGGGMPPMM

>member
-38 TTLGPKGMDKMLVS
+38 TTLGPKGMDKMLVN

-62 GATIMQEMEINQ
+62 GATIMSEMDIAQ

-85 KQEQIVGDGTT
+85 KQEDIVGDGTT

-112 LDDGIATSV
+112 LEDGIATSV
-121 VVKGYRNATAKAVE
+121 VVKGYRNATEKAVE
-135 LLKDIAID
+135 LLKEIAID

-164 YAKEHLADLV
+164 YAKDHLADLV
-174 VKAALRIEED
+174 VEAALRIEED

-202 EDSFLAEGV
+202 EDSFLAEGIV
-211 IIDKAPVSKNM
+211 IDKAPVSKNM

-238 ELKGINTDSK
+238 ELKDMNTDSK
-248 IDITSPDQFEIF
+248 IDITSPEQFELF
-260 LQQEEDMIKELV
+260 LNNEEQMIKDLV
-272 QKIIDS
+272 QKIVDS

-285 QKGIDD
+285 QKGVDD
-291 MAEHYLKKAG
+291 MAEHYLRKAG
-301 IMAFKR
+301 LMVYKR
-307 VKKSDMERI
+307 
-316 EKATGA
+316 
-322 KLVKKSDMERIEK
+322 VKKSDMERIEK

-348 SPEKLGSAGHVYL
+348 SPDKLGTAGHVYL
-361 DKIFDHELTLIEE
+361 DKIFDHELTFIEE

-391 VTEQIAR
+391 VTEQISR

-429 QLRDYGES
+429 QLREYGES

-454 IIPKTLIENAGL
+454 VIPRTLIENAGL

-475 KAAHEDSP
+475 KAAHEKSN
-483 FMGVNVF
+483 FIGINVF
-490 EGKAVDMKEAGVI
+490 TGEVEDMKESGVI

-513 QSAGEASEMILRIDD
+513 QSAGAASEMILRIDD

-535 LNSTGPDESGNDASG
+535 LNSTGPDESGNDDSG
-550 MPPMPPAGG
+550 MPPMPGMGG

>member
-1 MANQPIFIL
+1 MANQPVFIL

-38 TTLGPKGMDKMLVS
+38 TTLGPKGMDKMLVN

-62 GATIMQEMEINQ
+62 GATIMSEMDIAQ

-85 KQEQIVGDGTT
+85 KQEEIVGDGTT

-104 LLSKAEEL
+104 LLAKAEEL

-121 VVKGYRNATAKAVE
+121 VVKGFRNATEKAVE
-135 LLKDIAID
+135 LLQGIAVD
-143 ADDEETLKKV
+143 ADDKETLKKV
-153 AVTAMSGKGSD
+153 AITAMSGKGSD

-174 VKAALRIEED
+174 VEAALRIKED
-184 GKSDIDNINIQRV
+184 GKSDIENINIQRV

-202 EDSFLAEGV
+202 EDSFLAEGIV
-211 IIDKAPVSKNM
+211 IDKAPVSKAM
-222 PKDVKDA
+222 PKDIEDA

-238 ELKGINTDSK
+238 ELKEINTDTK
-248 IDITSPDQFEIF
+248 IDITSPEQFESF
-260 LQQEEDMIKELV
+260 LNNEEEMIKDLV
-272 QKIIDS
+272 DQVVAS

-301 IMAFKR
+301 IMTYKR
-307 VKKSDMERI
+307 VKKSDIERI
-316 EKATGA
+316 A
-322 KLVKKSDMERIEK
+322 K

-348 SPEKLGSAGHVYL
+348 TADKLGSAGHVYL
-361 DKIFDHELTLIEE
+361 DKIFDHELTFIEE

-415 VLIGGGACEIDLVK
+415 VLIGGGACEIDLIK
-429 QLRDYGES
+429 QLREYGET

-454 IIPKTLIENAGL
+454 VIPRTLIENAGL

-475 KAAHEDSP
+475 KAAHEDSNLI
-483 FMGVNVF
+483 GINVF
-490 EGKAVDMKEAGVI
+490 DGKVVDMKEAGVI

-513 QSAGEASEMILRIDD
+513 QSAGAASEMILRIDD

-535 LNSTGPDESGNDASG
+535 LNSTGPDESGNDDSG
-550 MPPMPPAGG
+550 MPPMPG
-559 MGGMPPMM
+559 MGGGMPPMM

>member
-1 MANQPIFIL
+1 MANQPVFIL

-38 TTLGPKGMDKMLVS
+38 TTLGPKGMDKMLVN

-62 GATIMQEMEINQ
+62 GATIMSEMDIAQ

-85 KQEQIVGDGTT
+85 KQEEIVGDGTT

-104 LLSKAEEL
+104 LLAKAEEL

-121 VVKGYRNATAKAVE
+121 VVKGFRNATDKAVE
-135 LLKDIAID
+135 LLEGIAVD
-143 ADDEETLKKV
+143 ADDKETLKKV
-153 AVTAMSGKGSD
+153 AITAMSGKGSD

-174 VKAALRIEED
+174 VEAALRIKED
-184 GKSDIDNINIQRV
+184 GKSDIENINIQRV

-202 EDSFLAEGV
+202 EDSFLAEGIV
-211 IIDKAPVSKNM
+211 IDKAPVSKAM
-222 PKDVKDA
+222 PKDIEDA

-238 ELKGINTDSK
+238 ELKEINTDTK
-248 IDITSPDQFEIF
+248 IDITSPEQFESF
-260 LQQEEDMIKELV
+260 LNNEEEMIKDLV
-272 QKIIDS
+272 DQVVAS

-301 IMAFKR
+301 IMTYKR
-307 VKKSDMERI
+307 VKKSDIERI
-316 EKATGA
+316 A
-322 KLVKKSDMERIEK
+322 K

-348 SPEKLGSAGHVYL
+348 TADKLGSAGHVYL
-361 DKIFDHELTLIEE
+361 DKIFDHELTFIEE

-415 VLIGGGACEIDLVK
+415 VLIVGGACEIDLIK
-429 QLRDYGES
+429 QLREYGET

-454 IIPKTLIENAGL
+454 VIPRTLIENAGL

-475 KAAHEDSP
+475 KAAHEDSNLI
-483 FMGVNVF
+483 GINVF
-490 EGKAVDMKEAGVI
+490 DGKVVDMKEAGVI

-513 QSAGEASEMILRIDD
+513 QSAGAASEMILRIDD

-535 LNSTGPDESGNDASG
+535 LNSTGPDESGNDDSG
-550 MPPMPPAGG
+550 MPPMPG
-559 MGGMPPMM
+559 MGGGMPPMM

>member
-26 ITAAK
+26 ITAGK

-38 TTLGPKGMDKMLVS
+38 TTLGPKGMDKMLVN

-62 GATIMQEMEINQ
+62 GATIMREMEINQ

-85 KQEQIVGDGTT
+85 KQEDIVGDGTT

-112 LDDGIATSV
+112 LEDGIATSV
-121 VVKGYRNATAKAVE
+121 VVKGFRNATAKAVE
-135 LLKDIAID
+135 LLNEIAID
-143 ADDEETLKKV
+143 ADDKDTLKKV

-174 VKAALRIEED
+174 VEAALRIEED
-184 GKSDIDNINIQRV
+184 GKSEIDNINIQRV

-202 EDSFLAEGV
+202 EDSFLAEGIV
-211 IIDKAPVSKNM
+211 IDKAPLSKNM

-238 ELKGINTDSK
+238 ELKDINTDAK
-248 IDITSPDQFEIF
+248 IDITSPDQFEAF
-260 LQQEEDMIKELV
+260 LDQEEQMIKDLV
-272 QKIIDS
+272 NKIIDS
-278 GANVLFC
+278 GVNVLFC

-301 IMAFKR
+301 IMAYKR
-307 VKKSDMERI
+307 VKKSDIERI
-316 EKATGA
+316 
-322 KLVKKSDMERIEK
+322 SK

-348 SPEKLGSAGHVYL
+348 SQDKLGSAGRVYL
-361 DKIFDHELTLIEE
+361 NKLFDHELTFIEE

-391 VTEQIAR
+391 VTEQISR

-415 VLIGGGACEIDLVK
+415 VLIGGGACEIDLIK
-429 QLRDYGES
+429 GLRDYGES

-454 IIPKTLIENAGL
+454 VIPRTLIENAGL

-483 FMGVNVF
+483 FIGINVF
-490 EGKAVDMKEAGVI
+490 TGEVVDMKEAGVI
-503 EPLRVKIQAL
+503 EPLRVRIQAL

-535 LNSTGPDESGNDASG
+535 LESTGPDETGNDSSG
-550 MPPMPPAGG
+550 MPPAPG

>member
-1 MANQPIFIL
+1 MANQPVFIL

-38 TTLGPKGMDKMLVS
+38 TTLGPKGMDKMLVN

-62 GATIMQEMEINQ
+62 GATIMSEMDIAQ

-85 KQEQIVGDGTT
+85 KQEEIVGDGTT

-104 LLSKAEEL
+104 LLAKAEEL

-121 VVKGYRNATAKAVE
+121 VVKGFRNATDKAVE
-135 LLKDIAID
+135 LLEGIAVD
-143 ADDEETLKKV
+143 ADDKETLKKV
-153 AVTAMSGKGSD
+153 AITAMSGKGSD

-174 VKAALRIEED
+174 VEAALRIKED
-184 GKSDIDNINIQRV
+184 GKSDIENINIQRV

-202 EDSFLAEGV
+202 EDSFLAEGIV
-211 IIDKAPVSKNM
+211 IDKAPVSKAM
-222 PKDVKDA
+222 PKDIEDA

-238 ELKGINTDSK
+238 ELKEINTDTK
-248 IDITSPDQFEIF
+248 IDITSPEQFESF
-260 LQQEEDMIKELV
+260 LNNEEEMIKDLV
-272 QKIIDS
+272 DQVVAS

-301 IMAFKR
+301 IMTYKR
-307 VKKSDMERI
+307 VKKSDIERI
-316 EKATGA
+316 A
-322 KLVKKSDMERIEK
+322 K

-348 SPEKLGSAGHVYL
+348 TADKLGSAGHVYL
-361 DKIFDHELTLIEE
+361 DKIFDHELTFIEE

-415 VLIGGGACEIDLVK
+415 VLIGGGACEIDLIK
-429 QLRDYGES
+429 QLREYGET

-454 IIPKTLIENAGL
+454 VIPRTLIENAGL

-475 KAAHEDSP
+475 KAAHEDSNLI
-483 FMGVNVF
+483 GINVF
-490 EGKAVDMKEAGVI
+490 TGEVVDMKEAGVI

-513 QSAGEASEMILRIDD
+513 QSAGAASEMILRIDD

-535 LNSTGPDESGNDASG
+535 LNSTGPDESGNDDSG
-550 MPPMPPAGG
+550 MPPMPG
-559 MGGMPPMM
+559 MGGGMPPMM

>member
-15 RYSKRDALRMN
+15 RYSKKDALRMN

-31 VLAGIVR
+31 VLSGIVR
-38 TTLGPKGMDKMLVS
+38 TTLGPKGMDKMLVN

-62 GATIMQEMEINQ
+62 GATIMREMEINQ

-85 KQEQIVGDGTT
+85 KQEDIVGDGTT

-112 LDDGIATSV
+112 LDDGIATSI
-121 VVKGYRNATAKAVE
+121 VVKGFRNATAKAIE
-135 LLKDIAID
+135 LLNGIAID

-174 VKAALRIEED
+174 VKAALRIKED

-202 EDSFLAEGV
+202 EDSFLAEGIV
-211 IIDKAPVSKNM
+211 IDKAPVSNNM
-222 PKDVKDA
+222 PKEVKDA

-238 ELKGINTDSK
+238 ELKDINTDTK
-248 IDITSPDQFEIF
+248 IDITSPDQFESF
-260 LQQEEDMIKELV
+260 LLQEEQMIKDLV
-272 QKIIDS
+272 QKVIDS

-301 IMAFKR
+301 IMAYKR

-322 KLVKKSDMERIEK
+322 KFVSDI
-335 ATGAKLV
+335 
-342 TDIEDL
+342 DDL
-348 SPEKLGSAGHVYL
+348 SPEKLGVAGRVYL
-361 DKIFDHELTLIEE
+361 DKVFDHELTFIED

-429 QLRDYGES
+429 GLREYGES

-444 AILKYAEALE
+444 AILKYAKALE
-454 IIPKTLIENAGL
+454 VIPRTLIENAGL

-475 KAAHEDSP
+475 KAAHEDSA
-483 FMGVNVF
+483 FTGINVF
-490 EGKAVDMKEAGVI
+490 SGEVADMKEAGVI

-550 MPPMPPAGG
+550 MPPAPG

>member
-38 TTLGPKGMDKMLVS
+38 TTLGPKGMDKMLVN

-62 GATIMQEMEINQ
+62 GATIMREMEINQ

-85 KQEQIVGDGTT
+85 KQEEIVGDGTT
-96 SVVVIAGE
+96 TVVVIAGE
-104 LLSKAEEL
+104 LLAKAEEL

-121 VVKGYRNATAKAVE
+121 VVKGFRNATNKAIE
-135 LLKDIAID
+135 LLNEIAID
-143 ADDEETLKKV
+143 ADDKETLKKV

-164 YAKEHLADLV
+164 YAKDHLADIV
-174 VKAALRIEED
+174 VEAALRIEED
-184 GKSDIDNINIQRV
+184 GESDIDNINIQRV
-197 SGDSV
+197 SGDAV
-202 EDSFLAEGV
+202 EDSFLAEGIV
-211 IIDKAPVSKNM
+211 IDKAPVSKNM
-222 PKDVKDA
+222 PKEVKDA
-229 KIAIMKYPI
+229 KIAIIKYPI
-238 ELKGINTDSK
+238 ELKDTNIDTK
-248 IDITSPDQFEIF
+248 IDITNPDQFEAFIKK
-260 LQQEEDMIKELV
+260 EEEMVKELV
-272 QKIIDS
+272 NKVIAS

-301 IMAFKR
+301 IMAYKR

-316 EKATGA
+316 AKATGA
-322 KLVKKSDMERIEK
+322 KY
-335 ATGAKLV
+335 V
-342 TDIEDL
+342 TDIDDL
-348 SPEKLGSAGHVYL
+348 HEEKLGFAGRVYL
-361 DKIFDHELTLIEE
+361 DKLFDHELTFIED

-429 QLRDYGES
+429 GLREYGES

-454 IIPKTLIENAGL
+454 VIPRTLIENAGL

-475 KAAHEDSP
+475 KAAHEDSA
-483 FMGVNVF
+483 FTGINVF
-490 EGKAVDMKEAGVI
+490 SGEVADMKEAGVI

-550 MPPMPPAGG
+550 MPPAPG